1 MKWGFGIIIGFM
13 LVGCAAQRQPSNNR
27 YEAIPTS
34 AYLPATSTP
43 LVFDPPVTLGQ
54 APLELSRDGRA
65 VDAFVGYE
73 SVTATYFY
81 LRTDDRQMDNS
92 NLHNNDRYERRAV
105 SEKVGVTY
113 R

>member
-1 MKWGFGIIIGFM
+1 
-13 LVGCAAQRQPSNNR
+13 
-27 YEAIPTS
+27 
-34 AYLPATSTP
+34 
-43 LVFDPPVTLGQ
+43 
-54 APLELSRDGRA
+54 